1 MPLRLKSLEL
11 HGYKT
16 FASRTGF
23 EFPGMITAI
32 VGPNG
37 SGKSNVTDGLRWVLG
52 EQSYSLLR
60 GKKTEDMIF
69 TGSDQRPRAGMAACT
84 IIFDNSDG
92 WLPIDYSEVAIT
104 RRAYRDGQNE
114 YLLNGQRV
122 RLKDISELLAQSGLS
137 ERTYSIIGQGLI
149 DNSLAL
155 RPEER
160 RKLFEEAAGIGLY
173 RGRRNESLTRLEV
186 TRRNMERVNDILV
199 ELAPRINIL
208 EKQAKKAEDF
218 DRIKAD
224 LRLVLREWYGY
235 HWYKGQE
242 EASKSHDNQMIQE
255 KHLEEVK
262 NKHENLNKQIADLR
276 KEIQNLRDEINA
288 WHSQASDLHIEK
300 EIILK
305 ELAVRDERVR
315 SLTDQ
320 INAYELDITRLEEE
334 IRSGKLSLDEITNES
349 QEIKSE
355 LDSSIEK
362 ETQLKKQIGEIQ
374 SKRDQVDNV
383 IKDLRKMISNLET
396 GSIKNRIQL
405 DEKSNRHKVL
415 DKSYADITA
424 SLVELKHNSQMANE
438 KLLHAQKVND
448 DLTIKFQT
456 IEDYL
461 SSKTKESNLAKTE
474 IDLLQKEKTILEQ
487 SLSKLKIEIEMLE
500 QAERNLIGYPSGTK
514 SLLQA
519 IRKGDLSGFT
529 NALSSQMIVDEKY
542 EHAIGVAL
550 GEYTD
555 AILLN
560 KNSDPNKA
568 LSMLEIEQNGRTAI
582 IPEGW
587 IKSTPKVQKPDHKAC
602 IGNALDCI
610 QYPRELNPFYELL
623 LSRVLV
629 ITGRQYAREILALVP
644 EDVILVTLMGEIFFH
659 NGKIIGGKNNANAR
673 ISRPRQMQ
681 DLQSRL
687 EKLTPQLGNID
698 SEMSKKQSYL
708 DSLLVNIKQKNDEK
722 RVIEIDQNKATGE
735 YQTIL
740 MQLEK
745 TNRQLDW
752 NISQEAGIK
761 GEITILENDINVLTE
776 SYLEN
781 QKEIELLNNK
791 LKSSYT
797 ELNSF
802 SLDELKRDLSY
813 SQTNI
818 AVNQRAINELNK
830 RITEKSTQIR
840 NNSIVLENLNGKLSI
855 NKLAIQ
861 EIETGKSGRKL
872 DESQKNRILS
882 ELQEKI
888 QPAETHLKVLDEQYN
903 ALLTVEENSQQ
914 MVNNAEK
921 FFTQAQMDFFRKKE
935 AVDQLQRRIEE
946 DFGLVAFDYGKDI
959 SGPTPL
965 PFEGMVEQL
974 PVIKEITPELE
985 ESISRQK
992 TLLRRIGSVN
1002 PEAKE
1007 EYESTK
1013 ERFDFLTQ
1021 QINDLTQ
1028 AEENLKHI
1036 LVDLDIL
1043 MKSEFQKTFNA
1054 VSVEFP
1060 QMFNKLFGGGSARLV
1075 LSDPEDLN
1083 ESGIEIHARLPGKRE
1098 QELTL
1103 LSGGERSLTAVAL
1116 IFALLKI
1123 SPTPFCVLDEVDAM
1137 LDESNVGRFRDL
1149 LLELSKEIQF
1159 ILVTHNRNTVQAA
1172 NVIYGITM
1180 GRDSTSQMVSLRL
1193 DEVPDELLSR
1203 SR

>member
-173 RGRRNESLTRLEV
+173 RGRRNESLNRLEV

-199 ELAPRINIL
+199 ELAPRITIL
-208 EKQAKKAEDF
+208 EKQARKAEDF
-218 DRIKAD
+218 ERIKAD
-224 LRLVLREWYGY
+224 LRMVLREWYGY

-242 EASKSHDNQMIQE
+242 DIADSREHQNAQE
-255 KHLEEVK
+255 KHLEQVK
-262 NKHENLNKQIADLR
+262 NKHEGINKQITELR
-276 KEIQNLRDEINA
+276 KEIQNLRDEINT
-288 WHSQASDLHIEK
+288 WHTQASDLHIEK

-334 IRSGKLSLDEITNES
+334 IRSGQLSLDEISNES
-349 QEIKSE
+349 QEIKTDLNS
-355 LDSSIEK
+355 LLEK
-362 ETQLKKQIGEIQ
+362 EILLNKQISGIQ
-374 SKRDQVDNV
+374 NQRDQIDKV
-383 IKDLRKMISNLET
+383 IKELRKSISNLET

-405 DEKSNRHKVL
+405 DEKSNRQKTL
-415 DKSYADITA
+415 EKSFVDIA
-424 SLVELKHNSQMANE
+424 SSIVELKNNAQSSNE
-438 KLLHAQKVND
+438 KLQQAQKTNND
-448 DLTIKFQT
+448 LSGQVKT
-456 IEDYL
+456 IEDQL
-461 SSKTKESNLAKTE
+461 SFKIEESSLAKTE
-474 IDLLQKEKTILEQ
+474 IDLLLKEKTILEQ
-487 SLSKLKIEIEMLE
+487 SISKLKIEIEMLE
-500 QAERNLIGYPSGTK
+500 QAENNLIGYPSGTK
-514 SLLQA
+514 SLLHA
-519 IRKGDLSGFT
+519 IRNGDLSGFA
-529 NALSSQMIVDEKY
+529 NALSSQMIVNEKF
-542 EHAIGVAL
+542 EHAISVAL

-555 AILLN
+555 AILLK
-560 KNSDPNKA
+560 KNSDPNIA
-568 LSMLEIEQNGRTAI
+568 LSMLQMEQNGRTAI

-587 IKSTPKVQKPDHKAC
+587 IKSTPKVEKPDHKAC

-610 QYPRELNPFYELL
+610 QFPNELHPFYELL

-629 ITGRQYAREILALVP
+629 ITDRQYAQEILALVP
-644 EDVILVTLMGEIFFH
+644 PDVMLVTLMGEVFFH
-659 NGKIIGGKNNANAR
+659 NGKIIGGKYNTNTH
-673 ISRPRQMQ
+673 ISRPRELQ
-681 DLQSRL
+681 DLQT
-687 EKLTPQLGNID
+687 KLGKITPQLEKISKEISIKQTKFD
-698 SEMSKKQSYL
+698 SIVLE
-708 DSLLVNIKQKNDEK
+708 IKQKTDQK
-722 RVIEIDQNKATGE
+722 RAMEIEQNKASGE

-752 NISQEAGIK
+752 NISQQEGIRREK
-761 GEITILENDINVLTE
+761 TNLENDISAL
-776 SYLEN
+776 SGYYSEN
-781 QKEIELLNNK
+781 QKEIEAFNEQ

-797 ELNSF
+797 KLN
-802 SLDELKRDLSY
+802 LIIVDDLKRELSY
-813 SQTNI
+813 TQTNI

-840 NNSIVLENLNGKLSI
+840 NNSIILENLNEKLSV
-855 NKLAIQ
+855 NKHAIQ
-861 EIETGKSGRKL
+861 EIETGKNDRKM
-872 DESQKNRILS
+872 DEDQKNIILT

-888 QPAETHLKVLDEQYN
+888 LPAETRLKVLDDKYN
-903 ALLTVEENSQQ
+903 ELLITEENSQQ

-921 FFTQAQMDFFRKKE
+921 YFTQAQMDYFRKKE
-935 AVDQLQRRIEE
+935 AIDQLQHRVEE

-959 SGPTPL
+959 TGPTPL
-965 PFEGMVEQL
+965 PIEGMVEQL

-992 TLLRRIGSVN
+992 SLLRRIGSVN

-1013 ERFDFLTQ
+1013 VRFDFLSQ

-1036 LVDLDIL
+1036 LIDLDIL

-1054 VSVEFP
+1054 VSEEFP

-1137 LDESNVGRFRDL
+1137 LDESNVGRFREL

-1193 DEVPDELLSR
+1193 DEVPEELLAR
-1203 SR
+1203 KR

>member
-173 RGRRNESLTRLEV
+173 RGRRNESLNRLEV

-199 ELAPRINIL
+199 ELAPRITIL

-218 DRIKAD
+218 ERIKAD
-224 LRLVLREWYGY
+224 LRMVLREWYGY

-242 EASKSHDNQMIQE
+242 DIADSREHQNAQE
-255 KHLEEVK
+255 KHLEQVK
-262 NKHENLNKQIADLR
+262 NKHEGINKQITELR
-276 KEIQNLRDEINA
+276 KEIQNLRDEINT
-288 WHSQASDLHIEK
+288 WHTQASDLHIEK

-334 IRSGKLSLDEITNES
+334 IRSSQLSLDEISNES
-349 QEIKSE
+349 HDIKTDLNS
-355 LDSSIEK
+355 LLEK
-362 ETQLKKQIGEIQ
+362 EILLNKQISGIQ
-374 SKRDQVDNV
+374 NQRDQIDKV
-383 IKDLRKMISNLET
+383 IKDLRKSISNLET

-405 DEKSNRHKVL
+405 DEKSNRQKTL
-415 DKSYADITA
+415 EKSFVDIA
-424 SLVELKHNSQMANE
+424 SSIVELKNNAQLSNE
-438 KLLHAQKVND
+438 KLQQAQKTNND
-448 DLTIKFQT
+448 LCGQVKT
-456 IEDYL
+456 IEDQL
-461 SSKTKESNLAKTE
+461 SFKIEESSLAKTE
-474 IDLLQKEKTILEQ
+474 IELLLKEKTVLEQ
-487 SLSKLKIEIEMLE
+487 SISKLKIEIEMLE
-500 QAERNLIGYPSGTK
+500 QAEKNLIGYPSGTK
-514 SLLQA
+514 SLLHA
-519 IRKGDLSGFT
+519 IRNGDLSGFA

-542 EHAIGVAL
+542 EHAISVAL

-555 AILLN
+555 AILLK
-560 KNSDPNKA
+560 KNSDPNIA
-568 LSMLEIEQNGRTAI
+568 LSMLQMEQNGRTAI

-587 IKSTPKVQKPDHKAC
+587 IKSTPKVEKPDHKAC
-602 IGNALDCI
+602 IGNALDFI
-610 QYPRELNPFYELL
+610 QFPGELHPFYELL

-629 ITGRQYAREILALVP
+629 ITDRQYAREILALVP
-644 EDVILVTLMGEIFFH
+644 PDVMLVTLLGEVFFH
-659 NGKIIGGKNNANAR
+659 NGKIIGGKNNTNTH
-673 ISRPRQMQ
+673 ISRPRQLQ
-681 DLQSRL
+681 DLQT
-687 EKLTPQLGNID
+687 KLGKITPQLEKISKEITTKQTRFDNIVL
-698 SEMSKKQSYL
+698 E
-708 DSLLVNIKQKNDEK
+708 IKQKTDQK
-722 RVIEIDQNKATGE
+722 RALEIEQNKASGE
-735 YQTIL
+735 YQSIL

-752 NISQEAGIK
+752 NLSQQEGIK
-761 GEITILENDINVLTE
+761 REKTNLDNDISVLSG
-776 SYLEN
+776 SYSEN
-781 QKEIELLNNK
+781 QKEIEALNEQ

-797 ELNSF
+797 KLNLISV
-802 SLDELKRDLSY
+802 DDLKRELSY
-813 SQTNI
+813 IQTNI

-840 NNSIVLENLNGKLSI
+840 NNSIILENLNEKLSV
-855 NKLAIQ
+855 NKNAIQ
-861 EIETGKSGRKL
+861 EIETGKNGRKM
-872 DESQKNRILS
+872 DEDQKNIILT

-888 QPAETHLKVLDEQYN
+888 LPAETRLKVLDDKYN
-903 ALLTVEENSQQ
+903 ELLITEENSQQ

-921 FFTQAQMDFFRKKE
+921 YFTQAQMDYFRKKE
-935 AVDQLQRRIEE
+935 AIDQLQHRIEE

-959 SGPTPL
+959 TGPTPL
-965 PFEGMVEQL
+965 PIEGMVEQL
-974 PVIKEITPELE
+974 PVIKELTPELE

-992 TLLRRIGSVN
+992 SLFRRIGSVN

-1013 ERFDFLTQ
+1013 VRFDFLSQ

-1036 LVDLDIL
+1036 LIDLDIL

-1054 VSVEFP
+1054 VSEEFP
-1060 QMFNKLFGGGSARLV
+1060 QMFNKLLGGGSARLI
-1075 LSDPEDLN
+1075 LSDPDDLN

-1137 LDESNVGRFRDL
+1137 LDESNVGRFREL

-1193 DEVPDELLSR
+1193 DEVPEELLAR
-1203 SR
+1203 KR